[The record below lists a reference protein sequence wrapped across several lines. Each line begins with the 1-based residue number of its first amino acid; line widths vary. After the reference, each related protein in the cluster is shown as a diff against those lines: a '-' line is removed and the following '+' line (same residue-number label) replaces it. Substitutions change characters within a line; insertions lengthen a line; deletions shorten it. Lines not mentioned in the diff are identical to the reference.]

1 MREIKQGYKLT
12 DIGVIPED
20 WEVKQVGDIYDLICG
35 FAFSGNDISNSGTHR
50 LLRGINITE
59 GEIRHNDDI
68 DRFFNNDVSSLNKY
82 FLEIGDLVIGMDG
95 SKVGKNSALITQ
107 NDKGALLVQRVARL
121 KSIGNK
127 VSTSYLY
134 LFINSLFFTK
144 YVDGLKTNSAIPHIS
159 AKDIKSFLIPI
170 PLTYAEQI
178 VIATVLSDVDA
189 LIAALDKKITKKQQI
204 KQGAMQ
210 QLLTGKK
217 RLPGFRGENK
227 FKQTEIGFIPED
239 WNMVS
244 VGDITKFHKQGYYT
258 KENYKENGEYYL
270 LRGTDMQNP
279 KIDLSSTPKINV
291 SQYDYE
297 AYKVLNGDFLFVR
310 SGAIGRYGIADENTP
325 KSIFGSYLINF
336 RFIEDINA
344 KYFGYFYES
353 EISICQLYS
362 IIQGGAN
369 LNINAENIKA
379 LKIPLPPLAEQI
391 GIAQILTDMDNEISQ
406 LEADR
411 NKYEQIKAG
420 MMQQLLTGKIR
431 LIS

>member
-1 MREIKQGYKLT
+1 MMNEIKKGYKQT

-20 WEVKQVGDIYDLICG
+20 WEVKQVGDIYDLLCG
-35 FAFSGNDISNSGTHR
+35 FAFSGTDILNSGAHR

-170 PLTYAEQI
+170 PLTYAEQTA
-178 VIATVLSDVDA
+178 IASALSDVDA
-189 LIAALDKKITKKQQI
+189 LISALDKKITKKQQI

-210 QLLTGKK
+210 LLLTGKK
-217 RLPGFRGENK
+217 RLPGFSGEWVEKNLGEIAEIKDGTHQTPHYVNDGIPFYSVESVTNNDFKKVKTISLEEHKLLTKTYKIEKGDVLMTRIGSIGVCKFINWDLDASFYVSLALLK
-227 FKQTEIGFIPED
+227 FKSGFSAQYFTQYSKTSEFIREIEEH
-239 WNMVS
+239 S
-244 VGDITKFHKQGYYT
+244 LQHA
-258 KENYKENGEYYL
+258 
-270 LRGTDMQNP
+270 
-279 KIDLSSTPKINV
+279 TPKKINLG
-291 SQYDYE
+291 
-297 AYKVLNGDFLFVR
+297 K
-310 SGAIGRYGIADENTP
+310 
-325 KSIFGSYLINF
+325 
-336 RFIEDINA
+336 
-344 KYFGYFYES
+344 
-353 EISICQLYS
+353 ISLV
-362 IIQGGAN
+362 
-369 LNINAENIKA
+369 
-379 LKIPLPPLAEQI
+379 KIRLPLSFAEQI
-391 GIAQILTDMDNEISQ
+391 SIAQILTDMDNEIEKLQ
-406 LEADR
+406 ADR
-411 NKYEQIKAG
+411 NKYKQIKAG

-431 LIS
+431 LMVNG